1 MSKQTDDATRP
12 EDDVEMGF
20 FEHIGE
26 LRTHLLRALYG
37 VVPALFVCWAYK
49 EILLDWLFRPLRIAY
64 TARGYPAQI
73 NFLNP
78 VDPFVAYMEV
88 TVISA
93 IVAASPWVFYQL
105 WSFIA
110 PGLYRRERLL
120 AIPFVLVSTIFF
132 AGGVAFGY
140 FIVFPPGLSTLLEF
154 ATTLPSGFEVAP
166 ALTIDQY
173 MTFATRMLLAFG
185 VVFEVPV
192 VCSFLALAKIVN
204 WRQLLSFFRWWL
216 IIAAIISAVLTPPDV
231 GSQMMMLVPLLGLY
245 MLSVGFAYI
254 ISLFQSKDEPAP
266 DPDYEA

>member
-1 MSKQTDDATRP
+1 VSKEVAADRP

-26 LRTHLLRALYG
+26 LRKRLLRSIYG
-37 VVPALFVCWAYK
+37 VVPAVFFCWSYK
-49 EILLDWLFRPLRIAY
+49 ERLLDWLFRPLRIAY
-64 TARGYPAQI
+64 AARGFPAKI

-88 TVISA
+88 SLIAA
-93 IVAASPWVFYQL
+93 IVLTAPWIFYQL

-120 AIPFVLVSTIFF
+120 AIPFVIVSTGFF
-132 AGGVAFGY
+132 VGGVAFGY
-140 FIVFPPGLSTLLEF
+140 FIVFPPGLGALLEF
-154 ATTLPSGFEVAP
+154 ATKLPSGFEVTP
-166 ALTIDQY
+166 ELTIGEY
-173 MTFATRMLLAFG
+173 MTFATRMLLGFG

-192 VCSFLALAKIVN
+192 VCSFLAFARMVT

-231 GSQMMMLVPLLGLY
+231 GSQMMMLVPLLALY
-245 MLSVGFAYI
+245 MVSVGFAYI
-254 ISLFQSKDEPAP
+254 ISLFQKKEVV
-266 DPDYEA
+266 DPSVET

>member
-1 MSKQTDDATRP
+1 MSKDGVTSDRP

-20 FEHIGE
+20 FEHVGE
-26 LRTHLLRALYG
+26 LRKRLLRALYG
-37 VVPALFVCWAYK
+37 ILPAVFVCWAYK
-49 EILLDWLFRPLRIAY
+49 EQLLDWLFRPLRIAY
-64 TARGYPAQI
+64 AARGFPAQI

-88 TVISA
+88 SVIGG
-93 IVAASPWVFYQL
+93 IVLAAPWVFYQL
-105 WSFIA
+105 WSFVA

-120 AIPFVLVSTIFF
+120 AIPFVLVSTLFF

-140 FIVFPPGLSTLLEF
+140 YIVFPPGLGTLLEF
-154 ATTLPSGFEVAP
+154 ASQLPSGFAVNP

-192 VCSFLALAKIVN
+192 VCSFLAFARIVD

-245 MLSVGFAYI
+245 LLSVGLAFL
-254 ISLFQSKDEPAP
+254 ISLFQSKEDTAVP
-266 DPDYEA
+266 DR